1 MSMYDDRCKRPSRP
15 GRLAERGFLRRIGRE
30 TGGSALLEF
39 GLTIP
44 IILMVFFGIVEF
56 GSLSF
61 ARITVR
67 HAVVEATRFAVTGNQ
82 LTDPD
87 DDQVLLSR
95 IASIQRMVHDRATH
109 VTIQNISVNPA
120 DGGGP
125 EEIVTITVDFTY
137 NYFLPGFKDVLDPVD
152 FSVSTSMRNEP
163 FLPSGEGA

>member
-1 MSMYDDRCKRPSRP
+1 MYDDRSRRPSRP
-15 GRLAERGFLRRIGRE
+15 GAVRPAARGSLHRIERE
-30 TGGSALLEF
+30 TGGSALVEF

-44 IILMVFFGIVEF
+44 VILMVLFGIVEF

-87 DDQVLLSR
+87 DDQALLSR
-95 IASIQRMVHDRATH
+95 IASIQQMVQDRAPH
-109 VTIQNISVNPA
+109 VTVQNISISPA

-137 NYFLPGFKDVLDPVD
+137 DFFLPGFKNVLDPVD

-163 FLPSGEGA
+163 FLPSGDGS

>member
-1 MSMYDDRCKRPSRP
+1 MYDNRSRRFSRP
-15 GRLAERGFLRRIGRE
+15 GTVHPAERSSLHRIGRE
-30 TGGSALLEF
+30 TGGSALVEF

-44 IILMVFFGIVEF
+44 VILMVLFGIVEF

-87 DDQVLLSR
+87 DDQALLSR
-95 IASIQRMVHDRATH
+95 IASIQQMVHDRATH
-109 VTIQNISVNPA
+109 VTVQSISISPA

-137 NYFLPGFKDVLDPVD
+137 EFFLPGFKNVLDPVD

-163 FLPSGEGA
+163 FLPSGDGS